1 MSKSIS
7 KASYGDSCY
16 RENEKM
22 QWDRQMRWVGDM
34 QAGLFSNIVRKDLT
48 VKRKLDH
55 TVVDPGR
62 NQDKRS

>member
-1 MSKSIS
+1 
-7 KASYGDSCY
+7 
-16 RENEKM
+16 
-22 QWDRQMRWVGDM
+22 MRWVGDM

-62 NQDKRS
+62 NQDKRC

>member
-1 MSKSIS
+1 
-7 KASYGDSCY
+7 
-16 RENEKM
+16 
-22 QWDRQMRWVGDM
+22 MRWVGDM

-55 TVVDPGR
+55 TVVDPER